1 MDALSF
7 RCLGMKSGD
16 QFSEYVQR
24 SCFGKEGFHLEY
36 ERLKALLKDCHHNR
50 RSELDG
56 FDEQRSPGTI
66 VSSSEPCPDCEEIF
80 LSEVT
85 QQISAIVGCF
95 ASRARRLL
103 RPRIVSGFQRY
114 LLRPRHFFVDY
125 RRQMMEEARNLIIYI
140 ARNAIATCKLL
151 KKYDKVRCRSSNNN
165 SGSKLQAK
173 RIELLKS
180 PWLIEL
186 CAFQINATST
196 DGGDSSEIYGGCSFS
211 FNMTDMNEPSI
222 TCSVLKSV
230 NLDFN
235 LTCAICLDTAFEPV
249 ALGCGHIFCNSCAC
263 NSVSVPTISGV
274 KAANKRAKCPLC
286 RQMGVFANSVHLIQ
300 LGLLLKKRCKEFWK
314 ERLKFERAE
323 RLKQAKEH
331 WNEQSRLFLGF

>member
-1 MDALSF
+1 
-7 RCLGMKSGD
+7 MKSGD
-16 QFSEYVQR
+16 RFSEYMVQR
-24 SCFGKEGFHLEY
+24 SYFGKEGFHLEY

-56 FDEQRSPGTI
+56 FDDQKTPPTI

-95 ASRARRLL
+95 TSRARRLL
-103 RPRIVSGFQRY
+103 RPHFVSGFQRY
-114 LLRPRHFFVDY
+114 FCRPRHLFVDY
-125 RRQMMEEARNLIIYI
+125 RQKMMEEARNLIIYM
-140 ARNAIATCKLL
+140 ARNAIAIRKLL
-151 KKYDKVRCRSSNNN
+151 IEYEKIQRCRSSKNDL
-165 SGSKLQAK
+165 GSKLQAK
-173 RIELLKS
+173 RIELLQS

-186 CAFQINATST
+186 CAFQINATSSR
-196 DGGDSSEIYGGCSFS
+196 GEDSSEIYGGCSVN
-211 FNMTDMNEPSI
+211 FNITDMNGPSI
-222 TCSVLKSV
+222 TCKLLKSV

-235 LTCAICLDTAFEPV
+235 LSCPICLDTAFEPV
-249 ALGCGHIFCNSCAC
+249 ALGCGHVFCNSCAC
-263 NSVSVPTISGV
+263 SSVSVPTISGV

-300 LGLLLKKRCKEFWK
+300 SGLLLKKRCKEFWK
-314 ERLKFERAE
+314 ERLKLERVE
-323 RLKQAKEH
+323 RVKQAKEH